1 MIPNKQGQKKKNALG
16 LLLDLNSMFRDTK
29 RRSSNHQSI
38 LTNADYDKKNTDFFQ
53 SKQSVETPVE
63 QARHKL
69 SVAKNPSKAKRVKL

>member
-1 MIPNKQGQKKKNALG
+1 
-16 LLLDLNSMFRDTK
+16 MFRDTK

-38 LTNADYDKKNTDFFQ
+38 LTNADYDNLKKNTDFFQ